1 MLTNDFVGLFQQRS
15 RSMGCVSLFI
25 IYSLNKDISLRR
37 AWLAD
42 KYTTLVAER
51 LTGNFGFCMLIKLRI
66 GFYQVQCD
74 AFVNLAIDLL
84 DIRPKFRRAAAP
96 VGQDLLTQSP
106 EFS

>member
-1 MLTNDFVGLFQQRS
+1 MQTNIPRWWQ
-15 RSMGCVSLFI
+15 
-25 IYSLNKDISLRR
+25 
-37 AWLAD
+37 
-42 KYTTLVAER
+42 ER
-51 LTGNFGFCMLIKLRI
+51 LTGNFVFCMLIKLRI

-84 DIRPKFRRAAAP
+84 DIRPKFRRAIAP

>member
-1 MLTNDFVGLFQQRS
+1 RHGLQTNIPRWWQ
-15 RSMGCVSLFI
+15 
-25 IYSLNKDISLRR
+25 
-37 AWLAD
+37 
-42 KYTTLVAER
+42 ER

-84 DIRPKFRRAAAP
+84 DIRPKFRRAIAP